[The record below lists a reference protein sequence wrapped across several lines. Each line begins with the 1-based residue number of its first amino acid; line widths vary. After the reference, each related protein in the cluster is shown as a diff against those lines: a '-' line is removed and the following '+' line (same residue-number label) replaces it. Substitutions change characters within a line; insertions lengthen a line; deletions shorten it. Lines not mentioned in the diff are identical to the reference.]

1 MAEEANEE
9 LELDP
14 SLLAPEPEPEP
25 EGETEVEDQEPE
37 EDIPEKYRGK
47 SPRELIEMHQSA
59 EKVLGR
65 QGNEI
70 GQIRSVL
77 DDLLSKQNSQPS
89 ESAPPE
95 PDVDFFEDP
104 KAATSRIVAETLKN
118 DPALQAMQ
126 RSLQENDKKSK
137 AAQLAQ
143 IHPDAQEIAQ
153 SSEFQTWLSKDNWR
167 MNTFQR
173 AGQTFDI
180 DAAASLLSMYKE
192 SADIKR
198 KTQTAAK
205 NQQKQKIANAS
216 TGSGKASAETR
227 GKPKL
232 SREALIQ
239 LKINDPEKYMANIR
253 QIKQAYLEGRV
264 E

>member
-14 SLLAPEPEPEP
+14 SLLISEPEPE
-25 EGETEVEDQEPE
+25 EDEAVEVQTRDPE

-47 SPRELIEMHQSA
+47 SMREVIEMHQSA
-59 EKVLGR
+59 ERVLGR
-65 QGNEI
+65 QGNEM
-70 GQIRSVL
+70 GQIRAVL
-77 DDLLSKQNSQPS
+77 DDILAKQQSQTS
-89 ESAPPE
+89 NAPPE

-104 KAATSRIVAETLKN
+104 KAATSRIVADTLRN

-126 RSLQENDKKSK
+126 KSLQENEKKAK
-137 AAQLAQ
+137 AAEMARL
-143 IHPDAQEIAQ
+143 HPDYLDVAA
-153 SSEFQTWLSKDNWR
+153 SSDFQKWLAKDNWR
-167 MNTFQR
+167 VRTFQA
-173 AGQTFDI
+173 AGQNFDTE
-180 DAAASLLSMYKE
+180 AAASLLSMYKE
-192 SADIKR
+192 SANIKR
-198 KTQTAAK
+198 STETAAK
-205 NQQKQKIANAS
+205 NQQKRKVAEAS

-232 SREALIQ
+232 SREALIE
-239 LKINDPEKYMANIR
+239 LKMTDPDKYMANIR